1 MVPVTMLLLP
11 VVVSAVIVFVVSSVI
26 HMALSYHAND
36 YRALPDEAGVMD
48 ALRKFNVPA
57 GDYAAPKPASMAA
70 MSSAEFKD
78 KRAKGPVFHIRFIK
92 PGLPNMGPSLLN
104 WFLYSLVVSLVA
116 GYVAG
121 LALGPGAHYMKVF
134 RFVSTV
140 AFAGYSLALWQDA
153 IWMGKSPGTVFRNSI
168 DGLVYALFTA
178 GTFGWL
184 WPK

>member
-1 MVPVTMLLLP
+1 MVPVLSLLLP
-11 VVVSAVIVFVVSSVI
+11 IVVSAVVVFVVSSVM
-26 HMALSYHAND
+26 HMALHYHAND
-36 YRALPDEAGVMD
+36 YRALPDEAGVME
-48 ALRKFNVPA
+48 ALRKFNVPP
-57 GDYAAPKPASMAA
+57 GDYAAPKPANMAA
-70 MSSAEFKD
+70 MSSPEFKD
-78 KRAKGPVFHIRFIK
+78 KRSKGPVFIVTFMK
-92 PGLPNMGPSLLN
+92 PGVMNMGPSLMN
-104 WFLYSLVVSLVA
+104 WFVYSLVVSVVA

-153 IWMGKSPGTVFRNSI
+153 IWMSKSPGTVFRNSI

-184 WPK
+184 WPR

>member
-1 MVPVTMLLLP
+1 MVPVTALWLP
-11 VVVSAVIVFVVSSVI
+11 IVVSAVVVFVVSSVM
-26 HMALSYHAND
+26 HMVLKYHAND
-36 YRALPDEAGVMD
+36 YRALPDETGVME
-48 ALRKFNVPA
+48 ALARFNIPP
-57 GDYAAPKPASMAA
+57 GDYGAPKPASMAA
-70 MSSAEFKD
+70 MSSPEYKA
-78 KRAKGPVFHIRFIK
+78 KRSKGPVFIATFMK
-92 PGLPNMGPSLLN
+92 PGEMNMGPSLVN

-121 LALGPGAHYMKVF
+121 LALAPGAHYMQVF

-140 AFAGYSLALWQDA
+140 AFAGYVLALWQDA
-153 IWMGKSPGTVFRNSI
+153 IWMGKSVGTVFRNSI